1 MITLNYIKTFS
12 GLSVSPFLF
21 SNLLYVN
28 IINQKKLFHKLKIFS
43 FNYFLNTSLFYL
55 SFTSFFDIMYRIIN
69 LKEGIFLI
77 STSNLSVQFGG
88 RKLFDEVDIK
98 FTPGNCYGIIG
109 PNGAGKST
117 FLKILTGEAESTSG
131 EVIIDK
137 NKRLS
142 FLKQDHFAYE
152 DEEVLNVVMMGHAKL
167 YDIMLQKNALYAK
180 TEFTEEDGNL
190 AAELEGEFAELDG
203 WEAET
208 NAEKFLVGL
217 GIPAEMHHKLMK
229 ELTEPEKVKVLLAQA
244 IFGNPDILLL
254 DEPTNGLDLHAVKWL
269 EDFLMDL
276 ENTTVLVVSHDR
288 HFLNK
293 VCTHITDIDYGKIKM
308 FVGNYDFWY
317 ESNQLMQE
325 LIRNQNKKMEQK
337 KKELQ
342 DFIARFSANA
352 SKSKQ
357 ATSRKKQLEKLQFE
371 DMQVSNRKYPYIEFK
386 PEREAGNNMLRVEN
400 LTKTV
405 DGEKILDN
413 ISFTVNTGDK
423 VVILSKNDIAKTTLF
438 RILAGELEPDS
449 GKVEWGVTTSQSY
462 FPKDNSEYFENVDLS
477 LIDWLRQFSEDQH
490 EEYVR
495 GFLGRM
501 LFSGEEARKKAKV
514 LSGGEK
520 VRCMLSKMMLSNA
533 NVLLLDN
540 PTDHLDLES
549 ITSLNKA
556 LERFDGTIL
565 FTTHDHEFIQTI
577 ANKIIEITPKGILE
591 KEMEYDD
598 YLNDENVEAR
608 LKELYS

>member
-1 MITLNYIKTFS
+1 M
-12 GLSVSPFLF
+12 
-21 SNLLYVN
+21 
-28 IINQKKLFHKLKIFS
+28 
-43 FNYFLNTSLFYL
+43 
-55 SFTSFFDIMYRIIN
+55 
-69 LKEGIFLI
+69 I

-88 RKLFDEVDIK
+88 RKLFDEVNIK
-98 FTPGNCYGIIG
+98 FTEGNCYGIIG

-117 FLKILTGEAESTSG
+117 FLKVLTGELDSTSG
-131 EVIIDK
+131 EVIVEK

-208 NAEKFLVGL
+208 NAEKFLIGL

-269 EDFLMDL
+269 EDFLMEL

-293 VCTHITDIDYGKIKM
+293 VCTHIADIDYGKIKM

-386 PEREAGNNMLRVEN
+386 PEREAGNNMLKVEN

-405 DGEKILDN
+405 DGEKVLNN
-413 ISFTVNTGDK
+413 ISFTINTGDK

-438 RILAGELEPDS
+438 QILAGELEPDS
-449 GKVEWGVTTSQSY
+449 GTVEWGVTTSQSY
-462 FPKDNSEYFENVDLS
+462 FPKDNSAYFEDVDLS
-477 LIDWLRQFSEDQH
+477 LIDWLRQFSTDQY

-540 PTDHLDLES
+540 PTDHLDLEA
-549 ITSLNKA
+549 ITSLNKS

-598 YLNDENVEAR
+598 YLNDETVEAR
-608 LKELYS
+608 LNEMYS

>member
-1 MITLNYIKTFS
+1 M
-12 GLSVSPFLF
+12 
-21 SNLLYVN
+21 
-28 IINQKKLFHKLKIFS
+28 
-43 FNYFLNTSLFYL
+43 
-55 SFTSFFDIMYRIIN
+55 
-69 LKEGIFLI
+69 I

-88 RKLFDEVDIK
+88 RKLFDEVNIK
-98 FTPGNCYGIIG
+98 FTEGNCYGIIG

-117 FLKILTGEAESTSG
+117 FLKVLTGELDSTSG
-131 EVIIDK
+131 EVIVEK

-167 YDIMLQKNALYAK
+167 YDIMMQKNALYAK

-208 NAEKFLVGL
+208 NAEKFLIGL
-217 GIPAEMHHKLMK
+217 GIPSELHHKLMK

-293 VCTHITDIDYGKIKM
+293 VCTHIADIDYGKIKM

-386 PEREAGNNMLRVEN
+386 PEREAGNNMLKVEN

-405 DGEKILDN
+405 DGEKVLNN
-413 ISFTVNTGDK
+413 ISFTINTGDK

-438 RILAGELEPDS
+438 QILAGELEPDS
-449 GKVEWGVTTSQSY
+449 GTVEWGVTTSQSY
-462 FPKDNSEYFENVDLS
+462 FPKDNSAYFEDVDLS
-477 LIDWLRQFSEDQH
+477 LIDWLRQFSTDQH

-540 PTDHLDLES
+540 PTDHLDLEA
-549 ITSLNKA
+549 ITSLNKS

-598 YLNDENVEAR
+598 YLNDETVEAR
-608 LKELYS
+608 LNEMYS

>member
-1 MITLNYIKTFS
+1 M
-12 GLSVSPFLF
+12 
-21 SNLLYVN
+21 
-28 IINQKKLFHKLKIFS
+28 
-43 FNYFLNTSLFYL
+43 
-55 SFTSFFDIMYRIIN
+55 
-69 LKEGIFLI
+69 I

-117 FLKILTGEAESTSG
+117 FLKILTGEMDSTSG

-137 NKRLS
+137 GKRLS

-167 YDIMLQKNALYAK
+167 YDIMKQKEALYSK
-180 TEFTEEDGNL
+180 EEFTEEDGIL
-190 AAELEGEFAELDG
+190 ASELEGEFAELDG
-203 WEAET
+203 WDAET
-208 NAEKFLVGL
+208 NAEKFLIGL
-217 GIPAEMHHKLMK
+217 GIGPDLHHKLMK

-293 VCTHITDIDYGKIKM
+293 VCTHIADIDYGKIKM

-342 DFIARFSANA
+342 DFIARFSAYA

-386 PEREAGNNMLRVEN
+386 PDREAGNNLLKVEN
-400 LTKTV
+400 LSKTI
-405 DGEKILDN
+405 DGEKIFEN
-413 ISFTVNTGDK
+413 VSFTINTGDK
-423 VVILSKNDIAKTTLF
+423 VVLLSRNDIAKTTLF
-438 RILAGELEPDS
+438 QILAGEMEPDS
-449 GKVEWGVTTSQSY
+449 GTYEWGITTSQSY
-462 FPKDNSEYFENVDLS
+462 FPKDNSEYFEDVDLS
-477 LIDWLRQFSEDQH
+477 LIDWLRQFSKDQD
-490 EEYVR
+490 EQYVR

-501 LFSGEEARKKAKV
+501 LFSGEEAKKSAKV

-520 VRCMLSKMMLSNA
+520 VRCMLSRMMLSGA
-533 NVLLLDN
+533 NVLMLDN

-549 ITSLNKA
+549 ITSLNKS
-556 LERFDGTIL
+556 LERFDGTVL
-565 FTTHDHEFIQTI
+565 FTTHDHEFIQTV
-577 ANKIIEITPKGILE
+577 ATKIIEITPNGILE

-598 YLNDENVEAR
+598 YLNDEKVQAR
-608 LKELYS
+608 LEELYGK

>member
-1 MITLNYIKTFS
+1 M
-12 GLSVSPFLF
+12 
-21 SNLLYVN
+21 
-28 IINQKKLFHKLKIFS
+28 
-43 FNYFLNTSLFYL
+43 
-55 SFTSFFDIMYRIIN
+55 
-69 LKEGIFLI
+69 I

-88 RKLFDEVDIK
+88 RKLFDEVNIK
-98 FTPGNCYGIIG
+98 FTEGNCYGIIG

-117 FLKILTGEAESTSG
+117 FLKVLTGELDSTSG
-131 EVIIDK
+131 EVIVEK

-152 DEEVLNVVMMGHAKL
+152 DEQVLNVVMMGHTKL
-167 YDIMLQKNALYAK
+167 YDIMMKKNELYSK
-180 TEFTEEDGNL
+180 TEFTEEDGEL

-208 NAEKFLVGL
+208 NAEKFLIGL

-293 VCTHITDIDYGKIKM
+293 VCTHIADIDYGKIKM

-386 PEREAGNNMLRVEN
+386 PEREAGNNMLKVEN
-400 LTKTV
+400 LTKTI

-413 ISFTVNTGDK
+413 ISFTINTGDK

-438 RILAGELEPDS
+438 QILAGELEPDS

-462 FPKDNSEYFENVDLS
+462 FPKDNSEYFEDVDLS
-477 LIDWLRQFSEDQH
+477 LIDWLRQFSTDQH

-540 PTDHLDLES
+540 PTDHLDLEA
-549 ITSLNKA
+549 ITSLNKS

-577 ANKIIEITPKGILE
+577 ANKIIAITPKGILE

-598 YLNDENVEAR
+598 YLNDETVEAR
-608 LKELYS
+608 LNEMYS

>member
-1 MITLNYIKTFS
+1 M
-12 GLSVSPFLF
+12 
-21 SNLLYVN
+21 
-28 IINQKKLFHKLKIFS
+28 
-43 FNYFLNTSLFYL
+43 
-55 SFTSFFDIMYRIIN
+55 
-69 LKEGIFLI
+69 I

-98 FTPGNCYGIIG
+98 FTQGNCYGIIG

-167 YDIMLQKNALYAK
+167 YDIMMQKNALYAK

-293 VCTHITDIDYGKIKM
+293 VCTHIADIDYGKIKM

-386 PEREAGNNMLRVEN
+386 PEREAGNNMLKVEN
-400 LTKTV
+400 LTKTI

-438 RILAGELEPDS
+438 QILAGELEPDS

-598 YLNDENVEAR
+598 YLNDETVEAR
-608 LKELYS
+608 LNEMYS